1 MDNYKPNS
9 NRYNELKA
17 QQSIEEANSKKL
29 ESVVSGT
36 VSMRKKT
43 TLKKVADIFFQ
54 KEKTTAYT
62 IPDALLFFLLYSK
75 FFPLIRF
82 NDFIRILSPSV

>member
-29 ESVVSGT
+29 ESVVSGN

-54 KEKTTAYT
+54 KDINDVKSYLIMDVL
-62 IPDALLFFLLYSK
+62 IP
-75 FFPLIRF
+75 
-82 NDFIRILSPSV
+82 